1 MWLWVPHFSKRKS
14 SPHIP
19 KERKNMLKIKVD
31 FKSFFQK
38 GVPNIDD
45 DFFIRLI
52 TGYQGSGK
60 SYLAVK
66 LAHEEENDNRIIK
79 TNIKSYHD
87 NKKDIIYFENISD
100 ILEDTEDNV
109 TYIIDELS
117 KKYTKESKQ
126 DLKFYSWL
134 QQSRKH
140 KRHVYLITQ
149 EYIQVPTWLRGIA
162 NMVYNTS
169 KIPILPIYKTTL
181 GVPILTE
188 EYEWGLQ
195 ELSIILYKRTKK
207 ISKLYDTFESIN
219 TL

>member
-1 MWLWVPHFSKRKS
+1 
-14 SPHIP
+14 
-19 KERKNMLKIKVD
+19 MLKIKID
-31 FKSFFQK
+31 WKSFLQK
-38 GVPNIDD
+38 GVPSVDD

-60 SYLAVK
+60 SFLAIK
-66 LAHEEENDNRIIK
+66 MAHEQEKDTRLIK
-79 TNIKSYHD
+79 TNIKSYVD
-87 NKKDIIYFENISD
+87 KNKQIEYFENIDEILNDTSD
-100 ILEDTEDNV
+100 YV

-117 KKYTKESKQ
+117 KKYTKDSKQ

-149 EYIQVPTWLRGIA
+149 EFIQVPTWLRGIA
-162 NMVYNTS
+162 NMVYTTS
-169 KIPILPIYKTTL
+169 KVPVLPIYKTSL
-181 GVPILTE
+181 GIPYLDDN
-188 EYEWGLQ
+188 YEWSLQ
-195 ELSIILYKRTKK
+195 ETFVYYYKRTKS

>member
-1 MWLWVPHFSKRKS
+1 MSV
-14 SPHIP
+14 
-19 KERKNMLKIKVD
+19 KID
-31 FKSFFQK
+31 FKSFLQK
-38 GVPNIDD
+38 GVPTIDD

-60 SYLAVK
+60 SYLSIK
-66 LAHEEENDNRIIK
+66 LAHEQENNKRIIK
-79 TNIKSYHD
+79 TNIKSYCD
-87 NKKDIIYFENISD
+87 DTKRIIYFDNID
-100 ILEDTEDNV
+100 EVLNDTDDYV

-117 KKYTKESKQ
+117 KKYTKDSKQ

-162 NMVYNTS
+162 TQVYTTS
-169 KIPILPIYKTTL
+169 KVRFLPIYKTTF
-181 GVPILTE
+181 GYPVLTTDTF
-188 EYEWGLQ
+188 EWSLQ
-195 ELSIILYKRTKK
+195 EVFTYYYKRTKN
-207 ISKLYDTFESIN
+207 IAKLYDTFESIN

>member
-1 MWLWVPHFSKRKS
+1 MS
-14 SPHIP
+14 I
-19 KERKNMLKIKVD
+19 KID
-31 FKSFFQK
+31 FKSFLQK
-38 GVPNIDD
+38 GVPTIDD

-60 SYLAVK
+60 SYLSIK
-66 LAHEEENDNRIIK
+66 LAHEQETNKRIIK
-79 TNIKSYHD
+79 TNIKSYCD
-87 NKKDIIYFENISD
+87 DTKRIIYFDNID
-100 ILEDTEDNV
+100 EVLNDTDDYV

-117 KKYTKESKQ
+117 KKYTKDSKQ

-162 NMVYNTS
+162 TQVYTTS
-169 KIPILPIYKTTL
+169 KVRFLPIYKTTF
-181 GVPILTE
+181 GYPVLTTDTF
-188 EYEWGLQ
+188 EWSLQ
-195 ELSIILYKRTKK
+195 EVFTYYYKRTKN
-207 ISKLYDTFESIN
+207 IAKLYDTFESIN

>member
-1 MWLWVPHFSKRKS
+1 MS
-14 SPHIP
+14 I
-19 KERKNMLKIKVD
+19 KID
-31 FKSFFQK
+31 FKSFLQK
-38 GVPNIDD
+38 GVPTIDD

-60 SYLAVK
+60 SYLSIK
-66 LAHEEENDNRIIK
+66 LAHEQENNKRIIK
-79 TNIKSYHD
+79 TNIKSYCD
-87 NKKDIIYFENISD
+87 DTKRIIYFDNID
-100 ILEDTEDNV
+100 EVLNDTDDYV

-117 KKYTKESKQ
+117 KKYTKDSKQ

-162 NMVYNTS
+162 SQVYTTS
-169 KIPILPIYKTTL
+169 KVRFLPIYKTTF
-181 GVPILTE
+181 GYPVLTTDTF
-188 EYEWGLQ
+188 EWSLQ
-195 ELSIILYKRTKK
+195 EVFTYYYKRTKN
-207 ISKLYDTFESIN
+207 IAKLYDTFESIN

>member
-1 MWLWVPHFSKRKS
+1 
-14 SPHIP
+14 
-19 KERKNMLKIKVD
+19 MLKIKID
-31 FKSFFQK
+31 FKSFLQK
-38 GVPNIDD
+38 GVPSVDD

-60 SYLAVK
+60 SFLAIK
-66 LAHEEENDNRIIK
+66 MAHEQEKDTRTIK
-79 TNIKSYHD
+79 TNIKSYVDSRKH
-87 NKKDIIYFENISD
+87 IEYFENIDD
-100 ILEDTEDNV
+100 ILEDTDDYV

-117 KKYTKESKQ
+117 KKYTKDSRQ

-149 EYIQVPTWLRGIA
+149 EFIQVPTWLRGIA
-162 NMVYNTS
+162 NMVYTTS
-169 KIPILPIYKTTL
+169 KVPVLPIYKTSL
-181 GVPILTE
+181 GIPYLDDN
-188 EYEWGLQ
+188 YEWSLQ
-195 ELSIILYKRTKK
+195 ETFVYYYKRTKN